1 MATGIIKFFS
11 DHAAL
16 GVFLHSYPEGTS
28 QSRVNVAGLGTRRF
42 FCPEP
47 DWFKLR
53 MSLSV
58 QNAVGETGCAAAGT
72 GTWTGADELP
82 TEFWL
87 KYFAIVKVKT
97 VWQDVL
103 TYLSEEEFWGL
114 EFFHYPTDFFLS
126 KWLSS
131 TLENTTESCRGCLQ
145 KFVQRARWSCAS
157 YSPRIFCD
165 FKRAHKPNELF
176 CSGKISVRLRSGK

>member
-1 MATGIIKFFS
+1 MATGITQVFS
-11 DHAAL
+11 VIMAAL

-28 QSRVNVAGLGTRRF
+28 QSRVNVAGLSTRRF

-47 DWFKLR
+47 DWFKVR
-53 MSLSV
+53 MSLSL
-58 QNAVGETGCAAAGT
+58 QNTVGETETGCEAAGT
-72 GTWTGADELP
+72 GTQTGRADERP
-82 TEFWL
+82 TELWL
-87 KYFAIVKVKT
+87 KYFAVVKVKT

-131 TLENTTESCRGCLQ
+131 TL
-145 KFVQRARWSCAS
+145 
-157 YSPRIFCD
+157 
-165 FKRAHKPNELF
+165 
-176 CSGKISVRLRSGK
+176 